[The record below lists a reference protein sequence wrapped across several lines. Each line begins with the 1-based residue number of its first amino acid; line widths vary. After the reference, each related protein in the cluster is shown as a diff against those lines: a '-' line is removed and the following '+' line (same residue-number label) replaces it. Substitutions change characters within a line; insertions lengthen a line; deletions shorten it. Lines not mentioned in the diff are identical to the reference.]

1 MTHVSAEHPVEP
13 RSAHPPASNAALS
26 VRPTE
31 ARTVH
36 TRLLRNMLAVED
48 SYAYWTRLDRSIP
61 VTERPRVAFEQ
72 RWFGTK
78 SEARVRTLLS
88 DMVERFDAY
97 PEALELLQSLGT
109 IPAKLR
115 PLLCHLHTQLAD
127 PIYRRFS
134 GELLPQRRERGLVAI
149 DRTTVARWVDSL
161 EPGRWSAATCMKF
174 ASNLLATALEAG
186 LIAGR
191 RDPRKAVS
199 PVVPDV
205 VIGYALYLLRDVA
218 IEGSLTDNP
227 YLRSLGVTSGGFQ
240 PIGARLPG
248 IQYAELGGSVELV
261 FDAPGLAAWGKHA
274 FMEEAS

>member
-1 MTHVSAEHPVEP
+1 
-13 RSAHPPASNAALS
+13 
-26 VRPTE
+26 
-31 ARTVH
+31 
-36 TRLLRNMLAVED
+36 MLAVED

-61 VTERPRVAFEQ
+61 IAERPRVAFEQ

-78 SEARVRTLLS
+78 SEARVRTVLS

-97 PEALELLQSLGT
+97 PEALELLQTLGT

-115 PLLCHLHTQLAD
+115 PLVCHLHTQLAD

-134 GELLPQRRERGLVAI
+134 GELLPQRRERGLLAI
-149 DRTTVARWVDSL
+149 DRPTVARWVDSL

-174 ASNLLATALEAG
+174 ASNLLATALDAG

-205 VIGYALYLLRDVA
+205 VIGYALYLLRGVT

-227 YLRSLGVTSGGFQ
+227 YLLSLGVTSARFQ
-240 PIGARLPG
+240 AFSARVPG
-248 IQYAELGGSVELV
+248 IRYAELGGAVELV
-261 FDAPGLAAWGKHA
+261 FDAPGLVAWGKQA
-274 FMEEAS
+274 LAEEPS